1 MAEWDAKGEVTG
13 EYSKP
18 MRMTYRDFS
27 GRRFETTF
35 DLVLF
40 PVREIAYRHLPPQKE
55 HYEDTLVIR
64 NIEVKPL

>member
-1 MAEWDAKGEVTG
+1 
-13 EYSKP
+13 